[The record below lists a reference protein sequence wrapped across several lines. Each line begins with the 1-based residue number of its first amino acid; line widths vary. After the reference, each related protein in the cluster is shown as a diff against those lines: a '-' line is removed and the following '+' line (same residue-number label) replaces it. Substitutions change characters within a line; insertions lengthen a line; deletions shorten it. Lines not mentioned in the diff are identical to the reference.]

1 MEAVQISNK
10 YKPLYTSD
18 KRYFLV
24 TGGRGSLKST
34 TVHDYIC
41 RLTYEPG
48 HGVLFTRYTM
58 ASAKLSII
66 PEFEET
72 LARNGSRNDF
82 YITANKI
89 VNLRTQ
95 SFIIFSGI
103 KTSSGDQTANL
114 KSLAGITT
122 WVIEEGE
129 DFIDEKAFDR
139 IDDSIRST
147 MHQNRV
153 IWIQNPSTREHFIYK
168 RWIEGHSQK
177 TDCEGYKVT
186 VSNHPDV
193 EHIHTSYHIA
203 ARFGYLSP
211 SFVRKAEMARDQNEE
226 WYIHNYMGGWLEKA
240 EGVIFDNWTEGFFD
254 ESLPFVYG
262 MDFGYVN
269 DETTLVKVAVDSKSK
284 TLYLHELAYNKAQST
299 QQICDMLEVM
309 VEGNDLIIA
318 DCAEPRLIDELA
330 QAQFNVVPCVKGQDS
345 VRLGITNMQAHKMV
359 ITRESENLKKEL
371 NHYIWNPK
379 GKSNVPIDKYNH
391 LIDAARYAFGEL
403 TNFSDF
409 FIG

>member
-1 MEAVQISNK
+1 VIKISPK
-10 YKPLYTSD
+10 YKPLYTSK

-58 ASAKLSII
+58 TSAKLSII

-72 LARNGSRNDF
+72 LVRNGSRNDF
-82 YITANKI
+82 YVTANKI
-89 VNLRTQ
+89 VNLRTN

-147 MHQNRV
+147 IHQNRV

-168 RWIEGHSQK
+168 RWIEGNSKQV
-177 TDCEGYKVT
+177 DCEGYKVT
-186 VSNHPDV
+186 VSSHQDV

-203 ARFGYLSP
+203 DRFGYLSP
-211 SFVRKAEMARDQNEE
+211 SFVRKAELARDENEK

-240 EGVIFDNWTEGFFD
+240 EGVIFENWSEGTFE
-254 ESLPFVYG
+254 ESLPYVYG

-284 TLYLHELAYNKAQST
+284 KLYLHELAYNKGQST
-299 QQICDMLEVM
+299 YQICEMLETLVN
-309 VEGNDLIIA
+309 GRDLIVA
-318 DCAEPRLIDELA
+318 DCAEPRLIDEVYREG
-330 QAQFNVVPCVKGQDS
+330 FNIVPCSKAPDS
-345 VRLGITNMQAHKMV
+345 VRIGIANMQGYDIIVTK
-359 ITRESENLKKEL
+359 ESYNLKKEL

-391 LIDAARYAFGEL
+391 LIDAARYAFDEL
-403 TNFSDF
+403 TNVTDF
-409 FIG
+409 YIG